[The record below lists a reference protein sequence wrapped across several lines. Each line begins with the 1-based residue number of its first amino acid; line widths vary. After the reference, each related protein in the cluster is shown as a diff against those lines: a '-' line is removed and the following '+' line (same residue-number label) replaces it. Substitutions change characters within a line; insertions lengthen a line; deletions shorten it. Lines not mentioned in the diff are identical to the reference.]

1 MPDAEPIARRWL
13 CTALADDFGGLRL
26 DAAPLAAC
34 AAGEVRL
41 QVHASALNFPDLL
54 MARGLYQVKPP
65 LPFVPGLECAG
76 VVTAAAADVGWPRIG
91 DRAVHHAKTGAFAEA
106 LVVPAAQLRPAP
118 PGFDDAE
125 AAAFGAVAVT
135 AWVALVRR
143 GQLQRGETLLV
154 HGAAGGTGLA
164 AVQLGRHL
172 GATVIATGRSADKLR
187 VAQAAG
193 AQHTIVLEPA
203 AANLRDAVLGL
214 TAGRGAD
221 LIFDPVGGDV
231 FDASLRCVAWGGRLL
246 VVGFASGRIG
256 TVPANLPLIKGFSI
270 VGVRAGEYGRRDPER
285 GEQNQRAVEALA
297 ARGLLR
303 PPIGA
308 RFGFEQLPEAYR
320 ALAAGAVAG
329 KIVIEMPPA
338 SVQKQVTTA
347 STTS

>member
-1 MPDAEPIARRWL
+1 MAAADPAPPPIRAWQ
-13 CTALADDFGGLRL
+13 CHALADDFSGLRL
-26 DAAPLAAC
+26 VRTTLPGC
-34 AAGEVRL
+34 AAGEVQLR
-41 QVHASALNFPDLL
+41 VRAAALNFPDLL

-76 VVTAAAADVGWPRIG
+76 EVVAAAPEVGWPRIG
-91 DRAVHHAKTGAFAEA
+91 ERVVYHAKTGAFAER
-106 LVVPAAQLRPAP
+106 LVAPATLLRPAP

-125 AAAFGAVAVT
+125 AAAFGAVGVT

-172 GATVIATGRSADKLR
+172 GATVIATGRSAAKLQ
-187 VAQAAG
+187 AAAAAG
-193 AQHTIVLEPA
+193 AQHTIVLDDG
-203 AANLRDAVLGL
+203 AANLREAVLAL
-214 TAGRGAD
+214 TGGRGAD

-231 FDASLRCVAWGGRLL
+231 FDASLRCIAWGGRLL

-256 TVPANLPLIKGFSI
+256 TVPANLPLIKGFAI

-285 GEQNQRAVEALA
+285 GAQNQQAVEALA
-297 ARGLLR
+297 GRGLLR

-308 RFGFEQLPEAYR
+308 RFRFEQLPEAYR
-320 ALAAGAVAG
+320 ALAESRIAG
-329 KIVIEMPPA
+329 KIVIETGEPPC
-338 SVQKQVTTA
+338 
-347 STTS
+347 